1 MTTHTLTQKI
11 ILTIHSLT
19 FFSTIFSPFFL
30 SWETQIRYGY
40 LISYGMTATVLGW
53 MVFGRCLVSDLEN
66 SSKHG
71 SIPTFLIVVMGINI
85 NRYHRQLQSLII
97 YSSFLVKIYYAP
109 TLTYIYFCV
118 LLFFIY
124 KMYKQFYCKS

>member
-40 LISYGMTATVLGW
+40 IISYGMTATVLGW

-66 SSKHG
+66 SNKHG

-109 TLTYIYFCV
+109 TLTYIYFCI

-124 KMYKQFYCKS
+124 KMYKRFYCKS